1 MEGGTYKDVNP
12 NNEMAAVAP
21 EGGNL
26 AVFIVFGMGYLKQLQ
41 VEKCLNAG
49 AKR

>member
-12 NNEMAAVAP
+12 NNETAAVAP

-26 AVFIVFGMGYLKQLQ
+26 AVFIVFWDGILETVISWKM
-41 VEKCLNAG
+41 LNTG